1 MDSCTSGGCPSC
13 AAAARPVSAP
23 PAAASPESRAE
34 THRAFVVFGVA
45 AVLWAA
51 GFVLTLL
58 DLEGKL
64 RYAALAPLLAS
75 YALAGLPVL
84 RAAVRN
90 LLKGNA
96 LDENFLMAIA
106 TIGAFAVG
114 EWEEAAGVMIFYMI
128 GELAQEY
135 AVNKSRRSIDSLL
148 ALKPDT
154 ARIASGDEWAEVRAE
169 EVAVGTVVLVRPG
182 ERIPLD
188 GIVESGESVVDSSM
202 LTGESVPR
210 RAGPGDAV
218 RSGTVA
224 TDGLLRE
231 RTTRL
236 AGESSAARIIE
247 LVENASS
254 AKARTERFIS
264 VFARWYTPAVVGTAL
279 LIAVVP
285 PLVLPGA
292 RFADW
297 LYRALIMLVISCPC
311 ALVVSIPL
319 GYFGGIGGLSRR
331 GILVKGAVFL
341 DALAKVRR
349 VAFDKTG
356 TLTEGRFELRSAR
369 PAPGAA
375 VDEEGLIALAAAAE
389 SHSNHPLA
397 AAIVEAAAAR
407 GLSPAAA
414 DGAFAEVAGRG
425 ISATV
430 GGERVLVGSERLL
443 SEAGIAVPETERD
456 AEGLTSVYVARSG
469 AYLGRL
475 LVGDRAK
482 AGAAEA
488 VAELRALGVDK
499 VALVSGD
506 SAAAAARV
514 GAELGIEEVYAD
526 LLPEGK
532 LALVERWSAAGER
545 TAFVGD
551 GINDAPVLA
560 RSDVGIAMG
569 SGADV
574 AVEAADVI
582 VMTDDPRRVGEA
594 IRRSRR
600 TRAIV
605 YQNIV
610 FALGVKGFFL
620 TLGAF
625 GVANMWEA
633 VIADVGV
640 ALLAVLNSMRALR

>member
-1 MDSCTSGGCPSC
+1 MDSCTTGGCPSC
-13 AAAARPVSAP
+13 SDAARPVSALV
-23 PAAASPESRAE
+23 AAATPESRAE
-34 THRAFVVFGVA
+34 TRRTVAVFAVA
-45 AVLWAA
+45 AILWAA

-58 DLEGKL
+58 GLEGKL
-64 RYAALAPLLAS
+64 RYAALIPLLAS
-75 YALAGLPVL
+75 YALAGFPVL
-84 RAAVRN
+84 KAAVRN
-90 LLKGNA
+90 LLRGNA

-154 ARIASGDEWAEVRAE
+154 ARIASGDGWEEVRAE

-188 GIVESGESVVDSSM
+188 GVVESGGSFVDSSM

-224 TDGLLRE
+224 TDGLLQV

-254 AKARTERFIS
+254 AKARTERFIA

-279 LIAVVP
+279 LIAVIP

-297 LYRALIMLVISCPC
+297 FYRALIMLVISCPC

-331 GILVKGAVFL
+331 GIMVKGAVFL

-356 TLTEGRFELRSAR
+356 TLTEGRFQLRSVR
-369 PAPGAA
+369 PAPGASI
-375 VDEEGLIALAAAAE
+375 DEDGMVALAAAAE

-397 AAIVEAAAAR
+397 RAVVEAAVDR

-414 DGAFAEVAGRG
+414 DGAFAETAGRG
-425 ISATV
+425 VSADV
-430 GGERVLVGSERLL
+430 AGERVLVGSERLL
-443 SEAGIAVPETERD
+443 AEAGIAVPETERD

-469 AYLGRL
+469 VYLGRL

-482 AGAAEA
+482 PGAEEA
-488 VAELRALGVDK
+488 VAELRALGVER

-506 SAAAAARV
+506 SASSAERV
-514 GAELGIEEVYAD
+514 GAELGIGEVHAD

-582 VMTDDPRRVGEA
+582 VMTDDPRRVSEA

-605 YQNIV
+605 FQNIV

-625 GVANMWEA
+625 GVATMWEA

>member
-1 MDSCTSGGCPSC
+1 MDSCASGGCPSC
-13 AAAARPVSAP
+13 AAAARPAQAP
-23 PAAASPESRAE
+23 VAAASAESRAE
-34 THRAFVVFGVA
+34 TRRAFVVFGVA

-58 DLEGKL
+58 DLEGRL

-84 RAAVRN
+84 KAAVRN

-154 ARIASGDEWAEVRAE
+154 ARVAIGDGWEEVRAE

-188 GIVESGESVVDSSM
+188 GTVESGESFVDSSM

-224 TDGLLRE
+224 TDGLLQV

-254 AKARTERFIS
+254 AKARTERFIA

-369 PAPGAA
+369 PAPGATIDA
-375 VDEEGLIALAAAAE
+375 DGLVALAAAAE

-397 AAIVEAAAAR
+397 RAVEEAAAAR
-407 GLSPAAA
+407 GLSPAAV
-414 DGAFAEVAGRG
+414 DGAFAETAGRG

-456 AEGLTSVYVARSG
+456 AEGLTNVYVARSG

-482 AGAAEA
+482 AGAAAA
-488 VAELRALGVDK
+488 VAELRALGVEQ

-582 VMTDDPRRVGEA
+582 VMTDDPRRVPEA

-605 YQNIV
+605 FQNIV

-625 GVANMWEA
+625 GVATMWEA